1 VAITPAQEAIAL
13 LTDLAQ
19 RGEINPWD
27 VQVIEIIDRFL
38 SELGL
43 GEDHQVLDPKT
54 NLPQSGQAFVWASM
68 LVLLK
73 AKTLEN
79 LEVQAEEIEEIEPE
93 IDDHSQRALPL
104 RLENHIR
111 RRPAAPPP
119 RKRRVTLQELI
130 EQIEQLA
137 AELGEK
143 PIKPRK
149 VKPSGG
155 SRRETTRLI
164 AELAHNENLTEI
176 AGHLERFFHVGLP
189 LLNYQQSEIELDQ
202 LLDWWSEMTPFPESN
217 HSDHKDCNEAKKHD
231 RVGVFWA
238 LLLLSS
244 QSKVELCQKEF
255 YRDLTIKPIRSTDV
269 FNG

>member
-1 VAITPAQEAIAL
+1 MAITPAQEAIAL

-38 SELGL
+38 SELGIGDDSQTL
-43 GEDHQVLDPKT
+43 EPKA

-79 LEVQAEEIEEIEPE
+79 LEQQEEETLEFEPE
-93 IDDHSQRALPL
+93 IDNDPQRTLPL

-130 EQIEQLA
+130 EQIEEIA

-143 PIKPRK
+143 PLRPRK
-149 VKPSGG
+149 VTPPTR

-164 AELAHNENLTEI
+164 TELAHNENLTEI
-176 AGHLERFFHVGLP
+176 AGHLERFFNVGLP
-189 LLNYQQSEIELDQ
+189 LLQHQQSEIELDQ
-202 LLDWWSEMTPFPESN
+202 LLAWWSEMTPFQ
-217 HSDHKDCNEAKKHD
+217 DHKHHNSHLRENNDTKKHD

-255 YRDLTIKPIRSTDV
+255 YQDLTIKPISLV
-269 FNG
+269 KS